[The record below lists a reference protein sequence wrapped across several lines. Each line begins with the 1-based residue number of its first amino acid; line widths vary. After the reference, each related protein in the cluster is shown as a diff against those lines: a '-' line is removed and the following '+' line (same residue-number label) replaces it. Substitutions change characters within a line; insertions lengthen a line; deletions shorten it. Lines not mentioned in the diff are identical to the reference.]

1 LNPVA
6 TLKRARPA
14 RRAPATAGRRKNAAK
29 ADAARK
35 AQLWPSEA
43 EQTLQAIRSGRVDAL
58 IIPHGQGENVY
69 ALRTFE
75 ELEEANRRLLETQ
88 QQLLVLMNER
98 ERLMQDLHD
107 GCIQSIYAVGLALED
122 CRGVIRKHPGEA
134 EKKVARAAAGLNLV
148 IQELR
153 AFITGNRNPAPIDFA
168 REIDRMIET
177 VGVRGPRFDVRI
189 DAAAARALPRDR
201 AAQLLQIAR
210 EGVSN
215 VVRHARARSSR
226 IVLRQRGRTVRLE
239 LTDDG
244 VGFKRDAQKPDGL
257 GLHHI
262 AARVQKLGGAFE
274 LTSAPGKGCRI
285 VVEIPA
291 RGG

>member
-1 LNPVA
+1 VA
-6 TLKRARPA
+6 TVKRTRPV
-14 RRAPATAGRRKNAAK
+14 RKAPATARQRKDANRMDATR
-29 ADAARK
+29 AAR
-35 AQLWPSEA
+35 LWPSEA
-43 EQTLQAIRSGRVDAL
+43 EQTLEAIRSGLVDAL
-58 IIPHGQGENVY
+58 VIPHGPDENVY

-75 ELEEANRRLLETQ
+75 ELEEANRQLLETQ
-88 QQLLVLMNER
+88 QQLLVLMSER

-134 EKKVARAAAGLNLV
+134 EKKIARAAAGLNLV

-153 AFITGNRNPAPIDFA
+153 AFITGNRSPAPIDFA

-189 DAAAARALPRDR
+189 DAAAARALPQDR
-201 AAQLLQIAR
+201 AAQLLQITR

-215 VVRHARARSSR
+215 VVRHAHARSSR
-226 IVLRQRGRTVRLE
+226 IVLRRRGRTVRLE

-262 AARVQKLGGAFE
+262 AARVQKLGGALE